1 MAFPPFGDHSF
12 LEIRH
17 MSGSGFGDAVPRI
30 RRVKDTLGIR
40 EVGSD
45 CNPDAMR
52 REAAWRDPV
61 NGPCCMDHPEGC
73 LIMVFFN
80 TGDNLDA
87 T

>member
-1 MAFPPFGDHSF
+1 MGEKILALELTFPPFGDHSF

-30 RRVKDTLGIR
+30 RRVKDAPGIR

-45 CNPDAMR
+45 CNRDAMR

-61 NGPCCMDHPEGC
+61 NGTYSRSG
-73 LIMVFFN
+73 
-80 TGDNLDA
+80 TRRGGGR
-87 T
+87 